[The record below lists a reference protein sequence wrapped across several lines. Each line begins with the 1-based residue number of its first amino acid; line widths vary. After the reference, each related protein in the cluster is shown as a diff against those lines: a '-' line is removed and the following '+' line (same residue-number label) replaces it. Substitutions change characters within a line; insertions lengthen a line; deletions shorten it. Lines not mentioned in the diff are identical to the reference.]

1 MEQANQPN
9 LPLLVSV
16 ALLLL
21 HLQQALVL
29 EASELLPTLEE
40 ACLATLRPNLASASA
55 AHQQLLPL
63 GLGVLVQPLTQLVEV
78 CLVVG
83 LSPEVSL
90 EELQLDLE
98 LELDLEPAQ
107 ALVQVPPQV
116 D

>member
-1 MEQANQPN
+1 M
-9 LPLLVSV
+9 PLLVLV

-21 HLQQALVL
+21 HGQQALVL
-29 EASELLPTLEE
+29 EASERLPTLEE
-40 ACLATLRPNLASASA
+40 ASLETPRPNLASASA
-55 AHQQLLPL
+55 APPQLLL
-63 GLGVLVQPLTQLVEV
+63 LVLGVLVPLPTQLVEV

-90 EELQLDLE
+90 EELQLGLE

-107 ALVQVPPQV
+107 GLEQVPPQV